1 MPKPLKK
8 NASWHFKVHFDFVS
22 IHPFGDGNGRASRLL
37 MNFVQCYFGL
47 PLSIVFKQDR
57 IKYINALED
66 ARSKENLKPFYDFM
80 NKQYAKF
87 LNAEIKHLQ
96 KER

>member
-1 MPKPLKK
+1 LKK